1 MIPNPFRKFDL
12 DKMRRSSDQ
21 LNQSMDYANEVS
33 KRLII
38 FAVIICILFSVVFVR
53 LFQIQVL
60 SHDEYTEK
68 MESYNTTTQSS
79 STPRGQIYDR
89 NGKVIAATVVS
100 HNIIYTQPEEIT
112 TEERWELAK
121 QFAAAFDVDDNE
133 ITTAQRKDLY
143 LSLIHI

>member
-12 DKMRRSSDQ
+12 DMMRRSSDQ

-68 MESYNTTTQSS
+68 
-79 STPRGQIYDR
+79 R
-89 NGKVIAATVVS
+89 A
-100 HNIIYTQPEEIT
+100 
-112 TEERWELAK
+112 
-121 QFAAAFDVDDNE
+121 
-133 ITTAQRKDLY
+133 DL
-143 LSLIHI
+143 